1 MKGTMMNTYNIDST
15 DGVHSEYLELLEALS
30 KTHEKAERCVL
41 VVDDEPTVRRMVSR
55 SMRALDKELTV
66 HEAENGQEALSIL
79 EEIRAKGESDP
90 VLIVTDLQMPVMDG
104 WDFIE
109 KLRKD
114 YEARQ
119 CKYGIPVV
127 VLSSSTGVKGI
138 IARKSVHGDKSKY
151 RPIASV
157 AKENCIKPFAYDAAG
172 ARGVLAWAKY
182 FLTDQK

>member
-1 MKGTMMNTYNIDST
+1 MKGTMMKTYTIDNE
-15 DGVHSEYLELLEALS
+15 DGIRDDYLELLEALS

-127 VLSSSTGVKGI
+127 VLSSSTGVKGL
-138 IARKSVHGDKSKY
+138 IAKKSVHGDKSKY
-151 RPIASV
+151 RPIATV
-157 AKENCIKPFAYDAAG
+157 AKEDCIKPVSYDTAG
-172 ARGVLAWAKY
+172 AEGLLSWAKF
-182 FLTDQK
+182 FLTG